1 MRINHPKSANQSIII
16 ILIFKIYGY
25 IPFIV
30 ELYYKESILVLKSF
44 KSIQA
49 PEI

>member
-30 ELYYKESILVLKSF
+30 ELYKESILVLKSF

>member
-1 MRINHPKSANQSIII
+1 MRINHPKSANQSIIFI
-16 ILIFKIYGY
+16 RIFKIYGY

-30 ELYYKESILVLKSF
+30 EPYKESILVLKSF